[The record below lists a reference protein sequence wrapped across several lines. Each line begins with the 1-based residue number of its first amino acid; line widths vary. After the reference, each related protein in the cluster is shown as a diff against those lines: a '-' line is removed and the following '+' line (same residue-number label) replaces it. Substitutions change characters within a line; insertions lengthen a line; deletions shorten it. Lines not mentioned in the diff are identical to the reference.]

1 MPTFT
6 HIFSPFHAVT
16 LAGACT
22 RHYHPTLSI
31 WLSVDP
37 MADKYP
43 STSPYAYC
51 ADNPVRLVDEDGREV
66 DEWNFNIVTGE
77 CKWVSNKGGKM
88 VDYINVHD
96 GKGLL
101 LGTATMGNN
110 TNTKIAAWT
119 AQDFGFVK
127 NYGLYLSD
135 GANKYEFFHTENLA
149 TTLNLNQLAEI
160 PHANYVQDNT
170 LASDISFGTAIE
182 GGMVSEAARLS
193 GETSFLKAMTKG
205 GTILGALGGA
215 YSTWV
220 SINYAKQNPSVGN
233 YTRVIVQGAT
243 TILGCIPGWGTVAS
257 IGLTAFDYYFG
268 DTFYNWIDQ
277 W

>member
-1 MPTFT
+1 
-6 HIFSPFHAVT
+6 
-16 LAGACT
+16 
-22 RHYHPTLSI
+22 
-31 WLSVDP
+31 
-37 MADKYP
+37 
-43 STSPYAYC
+43 
-51 ADNPVRLVDEDGREV
+51 
-66 DEWNFNIVTGE
+66 
-77 CKWVSNKGGKM
+77 M

-110 TNTKIAAWT
+110 INTKIAAWT
-119 AQDFGFVK
+119 TQDFGFVK
-127 NYGLYLSD
+127 NCGLYLSD
-135 GANKYEFFHTENLA
+135 GANKYEFFHPESLA

-170 LASDISFGTAIE
+170 LVSDISFGTVIE

-193 GETSFLKAMTKG
+193 GETSFLKVMKNG

-215 YSTWV
+215 YSTYESV
-220 SINYAKQNPSVGN
+220 RYAIQNPSAGN
-233 YTRVIVQGAT
+233 RTRMIVQGLA
-243 TILGCIPGWGTVAS
+243 TILGCIPGWGTVTA